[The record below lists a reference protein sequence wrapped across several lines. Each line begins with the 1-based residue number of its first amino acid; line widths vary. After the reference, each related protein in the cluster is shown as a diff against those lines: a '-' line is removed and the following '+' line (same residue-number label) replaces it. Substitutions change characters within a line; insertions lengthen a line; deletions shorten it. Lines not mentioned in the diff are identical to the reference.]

1 MSCYVYICDCVK
13 AAFKYTKQNTF
24 KRTIPDLFWQRKLK
38 QAFQKPQD
46 RTQISFKLCCD
57 VSKYNFA
64 VFFRFQKLDYKSL
77 LACHFDSMDA
87 LHDKN
92 GYVDSDEW
100 LQYFLEYR
108 NNKSVSMPS
117 SGSMS
122 AGSLKQLQKSH
133 FQYKKH
139 NHHGSA
145 SKYYVHNKYINRT
158 PRINNKQDR
167 MR

>member
-1 MSCYVYICDCVK
+1 
-13 AAFKYTKQNTF
+13 
-24 KRTIPDLFWQRKLK
+24 
-38 QAFQKPQD
+38 
-46 RTQISFKLCCD
+46 
-57 VSKYNFA
+57 
-64 VFFRFQKLDYKSL
+64 
-77 LACHFDSMDA
+77 MDA

-122 AGSLKQLQKSH
+122 AGSLKQLQKPQ

-145 SKYYVHNKYINRT
+145 SNYYVHNKYINRT
-158 PRINNKQDR
+158 PRMNNKQDR